1 MRIGVIGTGYVGLVL
16 GACLAE
22 TGNHVVCADIDE
34 SKIDLLNSGQSP
46 IYEPGLE
53 QLLQHN
59 LSETRLSFTTDTGG
73 CVEQAEIIFI
83 AVDTPPG
90 EDGAA
95 DLKQV
100 LSVAETI
107 GNHLNDEK
115 IIVTKSTVPVGT
127 ANKIRSVIEQL
138 SSQTFHLCSNP
149 EFLKEGT
156 SVEDFMRPDR
166 IIIGTETD
174 HVKSVLDDLYSPFV
188 RSGNPIIFMDIASAE
203 MTKYAANAML
213 AVRISFMNQIA
224 ALCEATGADVSMV
237 RRGIGSDPRIG
248 SSFLYAGGGYGGS
261 CLPKDVRALVN
272 SGTEHGIDMSVPRSA
287 QEWNEYQKGIVIQKL
302 TGELGKDLSNC
313 RIAVWGL
320 SFKAET
326 DDVREAASIHVIPE
340 LLGNGAAVIVHDPKA
355 VETAR
360 NQLPTEVEYAPDEYT
375 ACEGADA
382 LLILTEWLQ
391 YRRPDFNRIKDLLK
405 RPLIVDGRNLFTP
418 ERMKERGFTYLSI
431 GRQDIR

>member
-1 MRIGVIGTGYVGLVL
+1 MRIGVIGTGYVGLVV

-22 TGNHVVCADIDE
+22 TGNHVVCADIDKT
-34 SKIDLLNSGQSP
+34 KIKLLNKGQSP

-53 QLLQHN
+53 SLLDHN
-59 LSETRLSFTTDTGG
+59 ISEKRLHFTADVGA
-73 CVEQAEIIFI
+73 CVEHAEVIFI
-83 AVDTPPG
+83 AVGTPPG
-90 EDGAA
+90 EDGSA
-95 DLKQV
+95 DLHHV
-100 LSVAETI
+100 LAVAETI
-107 GNHLNDEK
+107 GKHLNDEK

-127 ANKIRSVIEQL
+127 ARKVHDRIAKFAAYP
-138 SSQTFHLCSNP
+138 FHVCSNP

-166 IIIGTETD
+166 IIIGAETEYA
-174 HVKSVLDDLYSPFV
+174 KSVLEDLYSPFV
-188 RSGNPIIFMDIASAE
+188 RSGNPIIYMDIASAE

-272 SGTEHGIDMSVPRSA
+272 LGSKHNVDMSIPRSA
-287 QEWNEYQKGIVIQKL
+287 QEWNEHQKGIVFEKL
-302 TGELGKDLSNC
+302 AGELGEDFSNH

-320 SFKAET
+320 SFKAAT
-326 DDVREAASIHVIPE
+326 DDVREAASIQVIPR
-340 LLGNGAAVIVHDPKA
+340 LLERGATVIAHDPKA

-360 NQLPTEVEYAPDEYT
+360 NQLPPEVEYAPDEYT
-375 ACEGADA
+375 ACVGADA

-391 YRRPDFNRIKDLLK
+391 YRRPDFDRIRDLLK
-405 RPLIVDGRNLFTP
+405 RPLIVDGRNLFIP
-418 ERMKERGFTYLSI
+418 EKMREWGFTYLSI

>member
-34 SKIDLLNSGQSP
+34 SKISLLNSGQSP
-46 IYEPGLE
+46 IYEPGLVP
-53 QLLQHN
+53 LLNHN
-59 LSETRLSFTTDTGG
+59 LSENRLIFTTDVGA
-73 CVEQAEIIFI
+73 CIEQAEIVFI

-95 DLKQV
+95 DLTQI
-100 LSVAETI
+100 LAVAETI
-107 GNHLNDEK
+107 GNHLHDEK
-115 IIVTKSTVPVGT
+115 IIITKSTVPVGT
-127 ANKIRSVIEQL
+127 AIKIREVIDHL
-138 SSQTFHLCSNP
+138 YSQPFHLCSNP

-156 SVEDFMRPDR
+156 SIEDFMRPDR
-166 IIIGTETD
+166 IIIGTDTE
-174 HVKSVLDDLYSPFV
+174 HAKSVLEDLYSPFV
-188 RSGNPIIFMDIASAE
+188 RGGNPIIFMDIASAE

-224 ALCEATGADVSMV
+224 ALCEATGADVDMV
-237 RRGIGSDPRIG
+237 RKGVGSDPRIG

-272 SGTEHGIDMSVPRSA
+272 SGSEHNIDMSVPRSA
-287 QEWNEYQKGIVIQKL
+287 QEWNEHQKGVVFRKL
-302 TGELGKDLSNC
+302 IDELGDDLSNC

-326 DDVREAASIHVIPE
+326 DDVREAASLQIIPR
-340 LLGNGAAVIVHDPKA
+340 LIDSGAAVTVHDPKA

-360 NQLPTEVEYAPDEYT
+360 NDLPPEVEYAPDEYA

-391 YRRPDFNRIKDLLK
+391 YRRPDFDRIKDLLK
-405 RPLIVDGRNLFTP
+405 RPLIVDGRNLFSP
-418 ERMKERGFTYLSI
+418 EKMGKRGFTYLSI
-431 GRQDIR
+431 GRKDVR